1 MASNTVAVRL
11 PDEVLEEL
19 QKRSAAQKRKVS
31 DVVRDLIVSGLKAD
45 TPDRTVMEG
54 LQKLEELGLLAT
66 KAALKAQF
74 LANMSASF
82 SVDVS
87 RLMSGNKQPT
97 GEEKN
102 EFLAQMDG
110 WAEDFAWKTM
120 FGEERKEEDRLDP
133 R

>member
-1 MASNTVAVRL
+1 MANDTVAVRL

-19 QKRSAAQKRKVS
+19 QKRAAAQKKKVS

-45 TPDRTVMEG
+45 GEPTTGTIEG
-54 LQKLEELGLLAT
+54 LQKLEQLGLMAT

-87 RLMSGNKQPT
+87 RLMTGNRQPT
-97 GEEKN
+97 SEEKD
-102 EFLAQMDG
+102 EFLKQMDD
-110 WAEDFAWKTM
+110 WAEDFAWKAM
-120 FGEERKEEDRLDP
+120 FGDEQKEEGQA
-133 R
+133 

>member
-19 QKRSAAQKRKVS
+19 QKRAAAEKKKVS

-45 TPDRTVMEG
+45 GKPDGGVMEE
-54 LQKLEELGLLAT
+54 LQKLEELGMLAT

-87 RLMSGNKQPT
+87 RLMGGNGQPT
-97 GEEKN
+97 SEEKN
-102 EFLAQMDG
+102 TFLAQMDG
-110 WAEDFAWKTM
+110 WAEDFALKAM
-120 FGEERKEEDRLDP
+120 FGEPQGGKELDP
-133 R
+133 

>member
-11 PDEVLEEL
+11 PNEVLEEL
-19 QKRSAAQKRKVS
+19 QKRAAAEKRKVS

-45 TPDRTVMEG
+45 GEPATGMIEG
-54 LQKLEELGLLAT
+54 LQKLEQLGLLAT

-87 RLMSGNKQPT
+87 RLMTGNRQPT
-97 GEEKN
+97 SEEKD
-102 EFLAQMDG
+102 EFLKRMDG
-110 WAEDFAWKTM
+110 WAEDFAWKAM
-120 FGEERKEEDRLDP
+120 FDQEQKEEGQA
-133 R
+133 